1 MYSKYSIF
9 APLGF
14 ASVKLRFARHKDCS
28 REPQES
34 PKRGLSELLGSLWEP
49 LGGPWGS
56 LGSLGALLGGA
67 WALLGLSRS
76 LKGRNIAPGE
86 PIITQDTGYRKTYKN
101 QCFFMV
107 FASYDCP
114 KTAQHLHLRH
124 QERSKRA
131 SERPQ
136 GALYESK
143 MLVQDFSGF
152 LELSWALLAS
162 LGPLFGA
169 LLGSLGLSWGSLGAL
184 LGSLGALLGSLRAR
198 SDLKAS

>member
-1 MYSKYSIF
+1 MVFGQFTSHDILYSKASIF
-9 APLGF
+9 ANLGF

-101 QCFFMV
+101 
-107 FASYDCP
+107 
-114 KTAQHLHLRH
+114 
-124 QERSKRA
+124 
-131 SERPQ
+131 
-136 GALYESK
+136 
-143 MLVQDFSGF
+143 
-152 LELSWALLAS
+152 
-162 LGPLFGA
+162 
-169 LLGSLGLSWGSLGAL
+169 
-184 LGSLGALLGSLRAR
+184 
-198 SDLKAS
+198 